1 MDNKRYI
8 PKHLK
13 EPVPRHYEK
22 LDENPVDLEWLNRF
36 IDECQKEKWERLYI
50 KKGAT

>member
-13 EPVPRHYEK
+13 EPVPIKYEK
-22 LDENPVDLEWLNRF
+22 LDENPVDLDWLNKF
-36 IDECQKEKWERLYI
+36 IDECQKTDN
-50 KKGAT
+50 KKGDT